1 MLLLPTL
8 RCCPGPVVV
17 ACVVVVVVV
26 CVVVV
31 VVVRSPE
38 LSAGGTGGSTPIA
51 FTQHK

>member
-1 MLLLPTL
+1 MLLLPAF
-8 RCCPGPVVV
+8 RCCPGPAVVV
-17 ACVVVVVVV
+17 ACVAVVV
-26 CVVVV
+26 CVV